1 MRNRIEKSNK
11 TKFDYRARVLGIIGI
26 AIIAVTFIV
35 GGHTLTTI
43 SNENKTLVNL
53 IDSPSA
59 QTKNNEKVA
68 VENERLEIVVEDD
81 EL

>member
-43 SNENKTLVNL
+43 SNENKTLINL

>member
-53 IDSPSA
+53 IDSPST
-59 QTKNNEKVA
+59 QNKSNEKA
-68 VENERLEIVVEDD
+68 AIENEKLEIVVED